1 MGLPTLKVS
10 HVLYDVLTGGL
21 RITMA
26 RQPIVDLHTGDVAGH
41 ELLFRV
47 GGQPDLSPPTL
58 WAESLRAGVL
68 DALEDRVA
76 QACTEDRDSSV
87 PVFVNAHPSS
97 YGLASRWGHIP
108 NVVVE
113 LSEVA
118 EIRQET
124 VEELRSARI
133 PIALDDVGAGY
144 ANLSTLARIMPQ
156 FIKADRFLVA
166 SCDTDAGKAAV
177 LKALVFYAGEARATL
192 IAEGV
197 ETDAEARRLME
208 LGVRYGQG
216 FLIGRPEVHRER

>member
-21 RITMA
+21 RVTMA
-26 RQPIVDLHTGDVAGH
+26 RQPIVDLHNRCVVGH
-41 ELLFRV
+41 EFLFRV
-47 GGQPDLSPPTL
+47 GGQADLSPPTL
-58 WAESLRAGVL
+58 WAEALRAGVL
-68 DALEDRVA
+68 EELEDRVA
-76 QACTEDRDSSV
+76 RACMERQESAV

-97 YGLASRWGHIP
+97 YGLAARWGQIP

-118 EIRQET
+118 EIRQDT
-124 VEELRSARI
+124 VEELRRAGI
-133 PIALDDVGAGY
+133 PVALDDVGAGY
-144 ANLSTLARIMPQ
+144 ANLSTLARIRPQ

-166 SCDTDAGKAAV
+166 SCDTDSGKAAV
-177 LKALVFYAGEARATL
+177 LKSLVFYAVEAEATL

-197 ETDAEARRLME
+197 ETEAEARRLVE

-216 FLIGRPEVHRER
+216 FLIGRPELDWEP